1 MQEACV
7 HIQNP
12 FTVSGG
18 EKSVIMYGKG
28 INEAI
33 NSIIILERYTDTNH
47 LLSSPTY
54 RIILLKNE
62 KHKKSDKK
70 IQIFTSRNMICVR
83 EEKK

>member
-12 FTVSGG
+12 FPVSGG
-18 EKSVIMYGKG
+18 EKSVIM
-28 INEAI
+28 EAI

-54 RIILLKNE
+54 RIILLENE

-70 IQIFTSRNMICVR
+70 IQIFTSRNMMCA
-83 EEKK
+83 